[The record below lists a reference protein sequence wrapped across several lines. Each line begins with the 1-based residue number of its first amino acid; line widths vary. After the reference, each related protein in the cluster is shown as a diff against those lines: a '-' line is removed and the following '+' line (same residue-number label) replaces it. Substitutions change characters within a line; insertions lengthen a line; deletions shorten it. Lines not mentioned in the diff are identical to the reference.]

1 MWYSWNEFLFFQAGG
16 TLKLGFYGIVANY
29 WKGCEGVNIL
39 SPFGWLSFVHSVMS
53 SENTHRR

>member
-53 SENTHRR
+53 S